1 MFNTKEWDEEIRV
14 FLYQETGS
22 EEEIYRNYI
31 DWGEFRE
38 ANETELLAAAGI
50 EIPWGQI
57 LSKDEYEELLS
68 NLSNYGIES
77 IDVLNE
83 NSDGKVKF
91 FEKNSE
97 DGRYIITTCLDNY
110 GVPSG
115 IEHDETLPEEYKY
128 WGSLS
133 NSIDFEN

>member
-14 FLYQETGS
+14 FLYQKTGS
-22 EEEIYRNYI
+22 EEEIYENYI
-31 DWGEFRE
+31 DWDEFRK

-77 IDVLNE
+77 IDVLTE

-91 FEKNSE
+91 FEQNSE
-97 DGRYIITTCLDNY
+97 DAKYIITICLDNY

-115 IEHDETLPEEYKY
+115 TEYEIDLPEEYKY
-128 WGSLS
+128 W
-133 NSIDFEN
+133 

>member
-14 FLYQETGS
+14 FLYQEIGS
-22 EEEIYRNYI
+22 EEETYGNYI
-31 DWGEFRE
+31 DWDEFRQ

-57 LSKDEYEELLS
+57 LSKDKYEELLS

-77 IDVLNE
+77 IEVLNE
-83 NSDGKVKF
+83 NSDGKIKF
-91 FEKNSE
+91 FEQNSE
-97 DGRYIITTCLDNY
+97 DGKYIITICLDNY

-115 IEHDETLPEEYKY
+115 KEYENDLPEEYKY
-128 WGSLS
+128 W
-133 NSIDFEN
+133 